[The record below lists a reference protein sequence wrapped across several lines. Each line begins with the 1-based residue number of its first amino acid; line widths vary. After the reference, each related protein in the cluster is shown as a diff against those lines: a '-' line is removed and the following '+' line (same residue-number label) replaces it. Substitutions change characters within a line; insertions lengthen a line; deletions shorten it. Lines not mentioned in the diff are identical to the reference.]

1 MNVEEFV
8 AHTTNVNCLSMG
20 KKTCRL
26 LITGGDD
33 HKVNVWAIGKP
44 TSLMVS
50 FFIWFLSLLRFLP
63 SLALYGISYRVICFV
78 A

>member
-1 MNVEEFV
+1 MNIEEFV
-8 AHTTNVNCLSMG
+8 GHTANVNCLSMG

-50 FFIWFLSLLRFLP
+50 F
-63 SLALYGISYRVICFV
+63 ICFSLT
-78 A
+78 